1 MNELPD
7 ANIDPRTA
15 IVGCFTSILLFSIL
29 ELQTG
34 CWDPIIIP
42 GGKCKRIYLTTWTK
56 PSRPEELALA
66 CMWAMSKFE
75 LTLVSHGM
83 LTMSGLN

>member
-1 MNELPD
+1 MNNEQMNELPD

-15 IVGCFTSILLFSIL
+15 IVGCLIFSIL
-29 ELQTG
+29 ELQT
-34 CWDPIIIP
+34 CCSDPIIIP
-42 GGKCKRIYLTTWTK
+42 EGKCMRIYLTTWTN

-75 LTLVSHGM
+75 LTLVS
-83 LTMSGLN
+83 LA